1 MEVVPGI
8 AYGILKSSNTWKTTF
23 CAELG
28 TLKDMPPIL
37 CYPLSQMYYFYSCYN
52 SLSGLAHYY
61 IHGHFLLASCFIYNI
76 YDMHVLKKGSPRSP
90 QLIDIP
96 SLALSP
102 VAPVLFNLS
111 EPAKI

>member
-1 MEVVPGI
+1 M
-8 AYGILKSSNTWKTTF
+8 
-23 CAELG
+23 
-28 TLKDMPPIL
+28 
-37 CYPLSQMYYFYSCYN
+37 
-52 SLSGLAHYY
+52 
-61 IHGHFLLASCFIYNI
+61 HGHFLLASCFIYNL

-111 EPAKI
+111 EPAKIKKYLYCVVKKL